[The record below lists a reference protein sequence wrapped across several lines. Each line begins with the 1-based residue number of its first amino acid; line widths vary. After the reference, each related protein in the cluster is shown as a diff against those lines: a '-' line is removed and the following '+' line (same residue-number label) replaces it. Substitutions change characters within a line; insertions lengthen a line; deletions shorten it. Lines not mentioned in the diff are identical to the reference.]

1 MLAAIVE
8 KPFSR
13 VLPWR
18 ISPVVKVLIGVIV
31 VTAVEVNTC
40 SAQAPAAGNPAP
52 QPRPRSQHGLLR
64 ATQLRGTPVIDLV
77 GTPLGL
83 LDDLLV
89 EVESS
94 RAAAILV
101 RPKSEVAA
109 AGDDLGEVA
118 EAAPI
123 KVVPASLANYHP
135 ATDTRPATVQITI
148 PGASTLWRDAP
159 KWPPVDAA
167 GARVADR
174 LTWLDGMY
182 HHFGRAWQRP
192 CVDRWWGWG
201 PAGDYNAL
209 FTPERN
215 VELRGTVLGVAATWP
230 VCVSSPGV
238 RLWMEVEGLVWGI
251 DLGPVW
257 HVVNEGLE
265 FEPGKALEVRG
276 AEALITP
283 ERIVL
288 AVEITYEG
296 RTLRLRADDG
306 VPVWGAAAPVATL
319 RLFGELESVKTVGGE
334 ALGRVVDVA
343 IDPVGWS
350 VAYAALESAA
360 DAQSLTA
367 VPASLLTADPA
378 GDGLLVAGGASS
390 ARAAGSD
397 TAPKIETARWA
408 DALDAAFARRVASHY
423 GVPFPGQP
431 ACTHVA
437 TNFAP
442 RGMFAY
448 ALGRVIAIE
457 PCAVPAGAAP
467 PDRWTLK
474 LLTSAGPAWVTF
486 DAEPVRKTD
495 LEIAIG
501 DVVSAWGWPDVT
513 RRCELHAGVL
523 EANGRYLRVRDAA
536 P

>member
-1 MLAAIVE
+1 MLA
-8 KPFSR
+8 S
-13 VLPWR
+13 VLGNRLSTGTLLALLLSSTWF
-18 ISPVVKVLIGVIV
+18 VH
-31 VTAVEVNTC
+31 NC
-40 SAQAPAAGNPAP
+40 FAQVAAPASAPP
-52 QPRPRSQHGLLR
+52 QPRPPRQVELLR
-64 ATQLRGTPVIDLV
+64 ATQLRGAPVVDLV
-77 GTPLGL
+77 GNPLGIV
-83 LDDLLV
+83 DDLLI

-94 RAAAILV
+94 RVAALLV
-101 RPKSEVAA
+101 RSKSND
-109 AGDDLGEVA
+109 AGDNVGSAV

-123 KVVPASLANYHP
+123 KVVPAALANYHA
-135 ATDTRPATVQITI
+135 ATDSRPATVQITI

-167 GARVADR
+167 GAPVTDR
-174 LTWLDGMY
+174 LTWLDGIY
-182 HHFGRAWQRP
+182 QHFGRAWQRP

-201 PAGDYNAL
+201 PGGDYNAL

-215 VELRGTVLGVAATWP
+215 IELRGTVLGVAAVWP

-257 HVVNEGLE
+257 HVVNEGWE
-265 FEPGKALEVRG
+265 FEPGKAIEVRG
-276 AEALITP
+276 AEALLTP

-288 AVEITYEG
+288 AVEVNYEG
-296 RTLRLRADDG
+296 RTLRLRTDDG

-319 RLFGELESVKTVGGE
+319 RLFGELDSVKTVGGE
-334 ALGRVVDVA
+334 ALGRVVDLA
-343 IDPVGWS
+343 IDPAGWS
-350 VAYAALESAA
+350 LAYAALGSAA
-360 DAQSLTA
+360 DAQSLTP
-367 VPASLLTADPA
+367 VPASLLTADPT
-378 GDGLLVAGGASS
+378 GEGLQVAIGAPPP
-390 ARAAGSD
+390 ADEAGSN
-397 TAPKIETARWA
+397 TVTKIETARWA
-408 DALDAAFARRVASHY
+408 DALDAAFARRVASHF

-442 RGMFAY
+442 RGMFAHS
-448 ALGRVIAIE
+448 LGRVIAIE

-513 RRCELHAGVL
+513 RRCELHAGIL
-523 EANGRYLRVRDAA
+523 EAGGRYLRVRDAA

>member
-1 MLAAIVE
+1 MRALLA
-8 KPFSR
+8 
-13 VLPWR
+13 LLL
-18 ISPVVKVLIGVIV
+18 ISTWFAHIS
-31 VTAVEVNTC
+31 
-40 SAQAPAAGNPAP
+40 SAQVAAPANPAPPANGAP
-52 QPRPRSQHGLLR
+52 QPRPPKHIELLR
-64 ATQLRGTPVIDLV
+64 ATVLRGTPVVDLV

-83 LDDLLV
+83 LDDLLI

-94 RAAAILV
+94 RVAALLV
-101 RPKSEVAA
+101 RPRTDESDAA
-109 AGDDLGEVA
+109 DDA
-118 EAAPI
+118 AQAAPI
-123 KVVPASLANYHP
+123 KVVPVALVNCYP
-135 ATDTRPATVQITI
+135 ATDARPATVQITI

-159 KWPPVDAA
+159 QWPPVDAA
-167 GARVADR
+167 GAAVADR
-174 LTWLDGMY
+174 LTWLDGVCQ
-182 HHFGRAWQRP
+182 HFGRAWQRP

-201 PAGDYNAL
+201 PGGDYNAL

-215 VELRGTVLGVAATWP
+215 VELRGTVLGVAAVWP

-238 RLWMEVEGLVWGI
+238 RVWMEVDGLVWGI

-257 HVVNEGLE
+257 HVINEGLV
-265 FEPGKALEVRG
+265 FEPGKAIEVRG
-276 AEALITP
+276 SEALLTQ

-288 AVEITYEG
+288 AVEVTYAG

-306 VPVWGAAAPVATL
+306 VPVWGAAAPVSTL
-319 RLFGELESVKTVGGE
+319 QSFDELGAVKTVGGE
-334 ALGRVVDVA
+334 ALGRVIELV
-343 IDPVGWS
+343 IDPVTWN
-350 VAYAALESAA
+350 VAFAALGSAA
-360 DAQSLTA
+360 DAPNLSA
-367 VPASLLTADPA
+367 VSASLLTADTAGNGLQAAIASTPA
-378 GDGLLVAGGASS
+378 DAAASDS
-390 ARAAGSD
+390 
-397 TAPKIETARWA
+397 APKIDTSRWP
-408 DALDAAFARRVASHY
+408 DALDAAFARRVASHF
-423 GVPFPGQP
+423 GVPFAGQP

-442 RGMFAY
+442 RGMFAH

-457 PCAVPAGAAP
+457 PCAVPEGAAP

-474 LLTSAGPAWVTF
+474 LLTSTGPAWVTF

-523 EANGRYLRVRDAA
+523 EANGRYLRVRDVA

>member
-1 MLAAIVE
+1 MLAVVFG
-8 KPFSR
+8 KPFGR
-13 VLPWR
+13 VPSGR
-18 ISPVVKVLIGVIV
+18 ISPAIKVLL
-31 VTAVEVNTC
+31 AVFIAATMGGKIC
-40 SAQAPAAGNPAP
+40 PAQAPAANPAP
-52 QPRPRSQHGLLR
+52 QARLLRQDELLR
-64 ATQLRGTPVIDLV
+64 ATQLRGTPVVDLV
-77 GTPLGL
+77 GNPLGVV
-83 LDDLLV
+83 DDLLI

-94 RAAAILV
+94 RVAALLV
-101 RPKSEVAA
+101 RPKSEN
-109 AGDDLGEVA
+109 AGADDGAA
-118 EAAPI
+118 EAVPI
-123 KVVPASLANYHP
+123 KVVPAALTNYHA
-135 ATDTRPATVQITI
+135 ATDARPATVQITI
-148 PGASTLWRDAP
+148 PGASAIWRDAP
-159 KWPPVDAA
+159 TWPPVDAA
-167 GARVADR
+167 GAAVADR
-174 LTWLDGMY
+174 LIWLDGTY

-201 PAGDYNAL
+201 PGGDYNAL

-215 VELRGTVLGVAATWP
+215 VELRGTVLGVAAAWP
-230 VCVSSPGV
+230 VCVSSPGL

-265 FEPGKALEVRG
+265 FEPGKAIEVRG

-288 AVEITYEG
+288 AVEVAYEG

-306 VPVWGAAAPVATL
+306 VPVWGATAPVATL
-319 RLFGELESVKTVGGE
+319 RLFGELGAVKTVGGE
-334 ALGRVVDVA
+334 ALGRVVDLA
-343 IDPVGWS
+343 IDPAGWC
-350 VAYAALESAA
+350 VAYAALGSAA
-360 DAQSLTA
+360 DANSLAA
-367 VPASLLTADPA
+367 VPASLLTAEPA
-378 GDGLLVAGGASS
+378 GDGLQVAIGVPAVDGT
-390 ARAAGSD
+390 GSNV
-397 TAPKIETARWA
+397 APKIETTRWPV
-408 DALDAAFARRVASHY
+408 ALDAAFARRVASHF
-423 GVPFPGQP
+423 GVPFSGQP

-442 RGMFAY
+442 RGMFAH

-457 PCAVPAGAAP
+457 PCAVPADASP

-501 DVVSAWGWPDVT
+501 DVVAAWGWPDVT
-513 RRCELHAGVL
+513 RRCELHAGIL
-523 EANGRYLRVRDAA
+523 EAGGRYLRVRDAA

>member
-1 MLAAIVE
+1 MLAIVFG
-8 KPFSR
+8 KPTGR
-13 VLPWR
+13 VPSGR
-18 ISPVVKVLIGVIV
+18 ISPAIKTLLAALIVATMGIK
-31 VTAVEVNTC
+31 TC
-40 SAQAPAAGNPAP
+40 PAQAPAAANPAP
-52 QPRPRSQHGLLR
+52 QARPVPQDVLLR
-64 ATQLRGTPVIDLV
+64 ATQLHGTPVVDLV
-77 GTPLGL
+77 GSPLGL
-83 LDDLLV
+83 LDDLLI

-94 RAAAILV
+94 RVAALLV
-101 RPKSEVAA
+101 RPKSEEAA
-109 AGDDLGEVA
+109 AGDGAA
-118 EAAPI
+118 ETPI
-123 KVVPASLANYHP
+123 RVVPAVLANYHA

-159 KWPPVDAA
+159 TWPPVDAA
-167 GARVADR
+167 GAAVADR
-174 LTWLDGMY
+174 PTWLDGIY

-201 PAGDYNAL
+201 PGGDYNAL

-215 VELRGTVLGVAATWP
+215 VELRGTVLGVAAAWP

-238 RLWMEVEGLVWGI
+238 RLWIEVEGLVWGI

-257 HVVNEGLE
+257 HVVIEGSE
-265 FEPGKALEVRG
+265 FEPGKAIEVRG

-288 AVEITYEG
+288 AVEVTYEG

-319 RLFGELESVKTVGGE
+319 RLFGELGAVKTVGGE
-334 ALGRVVDVA
+334 ALGRVVDLA
-343 IDPVGWS
+343 IDPAGWS
-350 VAYAALESAA
+350 VAYAALGSAA
-360 DAQSLTA
+360 DAQSLAA

-378 GDGLLVAGGASS
+378 GDGLQVAIGAPPGGG
-390 ARAAGSD
+390 AGSD
-397 TAPKIETARWA
+397 VAPKIETTRWP
-408 DALDAAFARRVASHY
+408 DALDAAFARQVAAHF
-423 GVPFPGQP
+423 GVPFSGQP

-442 RGMFAY
+442 RGMFAH

-486 DAEPVRKTD
+486 DAEPVRRTD

-501 DVVSAWGWPDVT
+501 DVVAAWGWPDVT
-513 RRCELHAGVL
+513 RRCELHAGIL